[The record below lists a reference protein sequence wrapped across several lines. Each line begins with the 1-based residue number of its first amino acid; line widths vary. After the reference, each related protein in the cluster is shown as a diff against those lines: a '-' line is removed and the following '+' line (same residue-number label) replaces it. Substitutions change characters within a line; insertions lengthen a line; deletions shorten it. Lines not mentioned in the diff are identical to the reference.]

1 MPRTSPGRSEFI
13 SCSSIAWISQ
23 PALTS
28 TTPPAPSPKMD
39 TAKPQDNPR
48 SPELDKQYAKM
59 LDGLNNFRSED

>member
-1 MPRTSPGRSEFI
+1 
-13 SCSSIAWISQ
+13 
-23 PALTS
+23 
-28 TTPPAPSPKMD
+28 MD